1 MDFDAMLDYVKKKL
15 EDGNAIKPKNI
26 HHQFRNR
33 YKHTVRVYKWC
44 MRLIDDRPN
53 CNSDI
58 LYTSAIFHD
67 VGYALGKD
75 NHAITSAFIF
85 NEYAKENNLDKKFTE
100 IVTDIIL
107 NHSDKNQLK
116 NPDISDELCLLL
128 EADLLDEEGAMG
140 LVWDLMA
147 EGNKNPDDY
156 DDGLKCV
163 WVHSAHILS
172 QDFMV
177 TPIAKKVWS
186 EKKEFVRKF
195 IQQLEY
201 DLFV

>member
-1 MDFDAMLDYVKKKL
+1 MDFEAMLEYVKKRL
-15 EDGNAIKPKNI
+15 EDGNALKPKNV

-44 MRLIDDRPN
+44 QRLIVDRPN
-53 CNSDI
+53 CNTDI

-67 VGYALGKD
+67 VGYALGQD
-75 NHAITSAFIF
+75 NHATTSALIF
-85 NEYAKENNLDKKFTE
+85 NEYAKELNFDKKFTE
-100 IVTDIIL
+100 AVTDIIL

-116 NPDISDELCLLL
+116 DPNVSDEVCLLL

-140 LVWDLMA
+140 IVWDLMA
-147 EGNKNPDDY
+147 EGHKNPDDY
-156 DDGLKCV
+156 DDGLGCV
-163 WVHSAHILS
+163 WKHSAHILS
-172 QDFMV
+172 QDYMV
-177 TPIAKKVWS
+177 TPLAREIWS

-195 IQQLEY
+195 IEQLQY